1 MVPPSASCGSR
12 GLGKGKKVEVKGGG
26 GGEMLNLRKCT
37 MLGNSWGNGLRGAM
51 AGMAVKNGFS
61 KTIKCSAEILIEVLL
76 MYC

>member
-1 MVPPSASCGSR
+1 MVPPSASCESR

-37 MLGNSWGNGLRGAM
+37 MLGNAWGNGIRGAM

-61 KTIKCSAEILIEVLL
+61 KTIKCSAEILIEIML